1 MLHIALQ
8 NLEFFH
14 HYKKRDKYK
23 QREIDNKKIVHV
35 SVVKCSQVQNEQKT
49 YALVRE
55 TTPRY
60 SIPFFRASAMQAT
73 CHNSLNRVRFST
85 SVMTWKK
92 QNKAKNP
99 QTQQPSIHHFC
110 MKLRLPYLNI
120 TFLREHILIL
130 AWPMQP
136 VKSPLVY
143 FYKLS
148 KLGL

>member
-23 QREIDNKKIVHV
+23 QRETDNKKIVHV
-35 SVVKCSQVQNEQKT
+35 SIVKCSQVQNEQKT
-49 YALVRE
+49 FALVRE

-60 SIPFFRASAMQAT
+60 SILFFGASAMQAT

-92 QNKAKNP
+92 QNKTKKHPNPTAKYSP
-99 QTQQPSIHHFC
+99 FLYEIKASIFEYYIF
-110 MKLRLPYLNI
+110 KRTYLDFSMANA
-120 TFLREHILIL
+120 TSEMSSCLFL
-130 AWPMQP
+130 
-136 VKSPLVY
+136 
-143 FYKLS
+143 
-148 KLGL
+148 